1 MKITKQYLVKVIKE
15 ELDAALNEEDGPA
28 AEEEDVDAPAWR
40 AEPDPRTS
48 PEHYLSWLRSADGM
62 KVRLLALT
70 MVNLGKAGFEEGDES
85 LSPEVLEPAM
95 EKAFIAASKNPK
107 INLEV
112 LDDKDKT
119 DVRHEV
125 ERLFGISQD

>member
-70 MVNLGKAGFEEGDES
+70 MVNLGKAGFKEGDKS
-85 LSPEVLEPAM
+85 LSSEAL
-95 EKAFIAASKNPK
+95 EKAFTEASASIPER
-107 INLEV
+107 NLKV

-125 ERLFGISQD
+125 KRLFGISQD